1 MKNPSSLSE
10 RLRKVLNELEQI
22 MKDAEVGADVKKFF

>member
-10 RLRKVLNELEQI
+10 RLRKVLNELEEI
-22 MKDAEVGADVKKFF
+22 LREAEKSTPDA